1 MRPLFTAPESVFAAL
16 NREAGAEAECFAS
29 PLNAYFANFCSA
41 FVDTDRWFGSRGSFF
56 DFAPR
61 EGSYE
66 CNPPFVDE
74 VCVCALC
81 LGHENQTSI
90 KIFKCYPHLLVI

>member
-1 MRPLFTAPESVFAAL
+1 MFAAL

-74 VCVCALC
+74 VCVCSLP
-81 LGHENQTSI
+81 LHSKSI
-90 KIFKCYPHLLVI
+90 FHQKCYSLPTCVVF